1 MADFYI
7 TEYAKLGTDANGKF
21 VLAGFEPNV
30 AEQQISN
37 PATSTQSAALNPL
50 TCFVMI
56 HATAVG
62 HILFGANPTAVI
74 TKGRIGAGETR
85 FYGVQPGQSIK
96 IAAINGT

>member
-7 TEYAKLGTDANGKF
+7 TEYRNLGRDSTGNMIA
-21 VLAGFEPNV
+21 AGFEPNV
-30 AEQQISN
+30 TEQQIAN
-37 PATSTQSAALNPL
+37 PVASTQSAALNEQ
-50 TCFVMI
+50 TSFVMI

-62 HILFGANPTAVI
+62 HILFGLSPTAVI

-85 FYGVQPGQSIK
+85 FYAVQAGQSMK